1 MSNITHAKFGLV
13 RTEIIKSQLYCCAVD
28 VCNALGYKNTRD
40 AIRQHCRGAG
50 VVKRDIGV
58 ETGLKRDGSPALQ
71 QVEMTFI
78 DEGNLY
84 RLILKSNLPAAREF
98 ESWVCDEVLP
108 AIRRTG
114 SYSRYTY
121 QKGSNTALGSDY
133 QLLTLRNITKIKS
146 APLRKHMTEQLDFFI
161 AQLNLPEV

>member
-1 MSNITHAKFGLV
+1 MGNLGIIEHSKFGLIQ
-13 RTEIIKSQLYCCAVD
+13 TQTIKNEPWFCASD
-28 VCNALGYKNTRD
+28 VCRALEFPSPEASLRKLDDDEKLMRKVFASGQNRNLWFVNESGLYNLIFRSNKPEAKTFRKW
-40 AIRQHCRGAG
+40 
-50 VVKRDIGV
+50 V
-58 ETGLKRDGSPALQ
+58 TG
-71 QVEMTFI
+71 
-78 DEGNLY
+78 
-84 RLILKSNLPAAREF
+84 
-98 ESWVCDEVLP
+98 EVLP

-161 AQLNLPEV
+161 AQLNLPEA

>member
-13 RTEIIKSQLYCCAVD
+13 RTEIISSQLYCCAVD
-28 VCNALGYKNTRD
+28 VCRALGYKNTRD
-40 AIRQHCRGAG
+40 AIIKHCRQKG
-50 VVKRDIGV
+50 VAKRDTPTEG
-58 ETGLKRDGSPALQ
+58 GKQ
-71 QVEMTFI
+71 EMTFI

-108 AIRRTG
+108 SIRRTG

-121 QKGSNTALGSDY
+121 QKGTNS
-133 QLLTLRNITKIKS
+133 QLLDDYTQITLRDITRVSS
-146 APLRKHMTEQLDFFI
+146 APLRAKMVRSLDF
-161 AQLNLPEV
+161 LNQQFKLPEA

>member
-1 MSNITHAKFGLV
+1 MANITHAKFGLV
-13 RTEIIKSQLYCCAVD
+13 RTEIINSQLYCCAAD
-28 VCNALGYKNTRD
+28 ICKALGYKNTRD
-40 AIRQHCRGAG
+40 AIIKHCRQKG
-50 VVKRDIGV
+50 VAKRD
-58 ETGLKRDGSPALQ
+58 TLTDGGKQ
-71 QVEMTFI
+71 EMTFI

-121 QKGSNTALGSDY
+121 QKGSNTALGRDY

>member
-1 MSNITHAKFGLV
+1 MGNLGIIEHAKFGLIQ
-13 RTEIIKSQLYCCAVD
+13 TQTIKNEPWFCASD
-28 VCNALGYKNTRD
+28 VCRALDFKSSSESVL
-40 AIRQHCRGAG
+40 RGLDDDEKMMRKVSASSKMRNMWFVNESG
-50 VVKRDIGV
+50 LYNLIFRSNKPEAKTFRKWV
-58 ETGLKRDGSPALQ
+58 TG
-71 QVEMTFI
+71 
-78 DEGNLY
+78 
-84 RLILKSNLPAAREF
+84 
-98 ESWVCDEVLP
+98 EVLP

-161 AQLNLPEV
+161 AQLNLPEA

>member
-1 MSNITHAKFGLV
+1 MGNLGIIEHSKFGLIQ
-13 RTEIIKSQLYCCAVD
+13 TQTIKNEPWLCASD
-28 VCNALGYKNTRD
+28 VCRALDFKSSSESVLRGLDDDEKLMRKVS
-40 AIRQHCRGAG
+40 ASGQIRNLWFVNESGLYNLIFRSNKPEAKTFRKW
-50 VVKRDIGV
+50 V
-58 ETGLKRDGSPALQ
+58 TG
-71 QVEMTFI
+71 
-78 DEGNLY
+78 
-84 RLILKSNLPAAREF
+84 
-98 ESWVCDEVLP
+98 EVLP